1 MAIQIGDFVQLSD
14 EHARYDMTDGV
25 GTRDGSLRA
34 PSDYGRVS
42 GVDARLKLIEVTS
55 VTRLDADAAAIKWS
69 YGVRQ
74 LKRADQAVGK
84 LFFCQL
90 LLFFGCVCVHRSS
103 FFSSYVDEFDI
114 ICLLQ
119 AAAVLGSTRSK

>member
-25 GTRDGSLRA
+25 GTRDGSLRT

-84 LFFCQL
+84 SCFCKL
-90 LLFFGCVCVHRSS
+90 LLCFGCVCVHRSS
-103 FFSSYVDEFDI
+103 FFI
-114 ICLLQ
+114 
-119 AAAVLGSTRSK
+119 